1 MSDLLL
7 AIDAGNT
14 NTVFAVMEGDEL
26 KSQWRSST
34 KEVRTA
40 DEHFVW
46 LSHLMSLNG
55 IDKEDIGAAIISTV
69 VPQSLFNL
77 RSLCRNYFEVEPY
90 VIGDANVQ
98 LGLKV
103 HAQDVGADRLV
114 NAVAAHTTY
123 EGALIV
129 IDFGTATTFDVVSAE
144 GDYEGGVI
152 APGINTSLEAL
163 HLAAA
168 KLPRIEVAQPQRVI
182 GDGTIPAMQSG
193 TFWGYVGLIEGLVS
207 RIRSE
212 YDQPMTVIATG
223 GLASLF
229 RNSTNVIE
237 HVDQDLTMRGLL
249 EIYQK
254 NASAS

>member
-1 MSDLLL
+1 MLL

-14 NTVFAVMEGDEL
+14 NTVFAVLNGDEL
-26 KSQWRSST
+26 KSQWRSAT
-34 KEVRTA
+34 KEARTA

-46 LSHLMSLNG
+46 LSHLMELNG
-55 IDKEDIGAAIISTV
+55 IAKEDVTSAIISTV

-77 RSLCRNYFEVEPY
+77 RSLCRNYFEIEPI
-90 VIGDANVQ
+90 VIGDANVN
-98 LGLKV
+98 LGIKIN
-103 HAQDVGADRLV
+103 AQDVGADRLV
-114 NAVAAHTTY
+114 NAVAAHNTY
-123 EGALIV
+123 KGALIV
-129 IDFGTATTFDVVSAE
+129 IDFGTATTFDVVSPA

-193 TFWGYVGLIEGLVS
+193 TFWGYVGLIEGLVG
-207 RIRSE
+207 RIKAE

-229 RNSTNVIE
+229 KNATNIIE
-237 HVDQDLTMRGLL
+237 HVDQDLTIRGLR
-249 EIYQK
+249 EIHQK
-254 NASAS
+254 NAGNL

>member
-1 MSDLLL
+1 MLL

-14 NTVFAVMEGDEL
+14 NTVFAVLNGTEV

-46 LSHLMSLNG
+46 LSHLMTLNG
-55 IDKEDIGAAIISTV
+55 IGKEEISAAIISTV

-77 RSLCRNYFEVEPY
+77 RSLCRNYFSVEPM
-90 VIGDANVQ
+90 VIGDANVD
-98 LGLKV
+98 LGIGV
-103 HAQDVGADRLV
+103 RAQDVGADRLV
-114 NAVAAHTTY
+114 NAVAAHKSY
-123 EGALIV
+123 KGALII

-207 RIRSE
+207 RIRAE
-212 YDQPMTVIATG
+212 YDEPMKVIATG

-229 RNSTNVIE
+229 KNATNVIE
-237 HVDQDLTMRGLL
+237 QVDQDLTIRGLL
-249 EIYQK
+249 EIYRK
-254 NASAS
+254 NTGRS

>member
-1 MSDLLL
+1 MLL

-14 NTVFAVMEGDEL
+14 NTVFAVINDKEV

-46 LSHLMSLNG
+46 LSHLMTLNG
-55 IDKEDIGAAIISTV
+55 IKQDDIDAAIISTV

-77 RSLCRNYFEVEPY
+77 RSLCRNYFELEPL
-90 VIGDANVQ
+90 VIGDTTVD
-98 LGLKV
+98 LGIKILAK
-103 HAQDVGADRLV
+103 DVGADRLV
-114 NAVAAHTTY
+114 NAVAAHKTY
-123 EGALIV
+123 GGPLIV
-129 IDFGTATTFDVVSAE
+129 IDFGTATTFDVISVD

-168 KLPRIEVAQPQRVI
+168 KLPRIEVARPQRVI

-193 TFWGYVGLIEGLVS
+193 TFWGYVGLIEGLVA
-207 RIRSE
+207 RIRAE
-212 YDQPMTVIATG
+212 YDRPMKVIATG

-229 RNSTNVIE
+229 RNSTDVIE
-237 HVDQDLTMRGLL
+237 QVDQDLTIRGLL
-249 EIYQK
+249 EIHQK
-254 NASAS
+254 NTGKL

>member
-1 MSDLLL
+1 MLL

-14 NTVFAVMEGDEL
+14 NTVFAVMDGDEL
-26 KSQWRSST
+26 KAQWRSST

-46 LSHLMSLNG
+46 LSHLMTLNG
-55 IDKEDIGAAIISTV
+55 ISKEDVSAAIISTV

-77 RSLCRNYFEVEPY
+77 RSLCRNYFEVEPI
-90 VIGDANVQ
+90 VIGDATVN
-98 LGLKV
+98 LGINIR
-103 HAQDVGADRLV
+103 AQDVGADRLV
-114 NAVAAHTTY
+114 NAVAAHKSY
-123 EGALIV
+123 QGALII
-129 IDFGTATTFDVVSAE
+129 IDFGTATTFDVVSAK

-168 KLPRIEVAQPQRVI
+168 KLPRIEVARPQRVI

-207 RIRSE
+207 RIKGE
-212 YDQPMTVIATG
+212 YEEPMTVIATG

-229 RNSTNVIE
+229 HNSTDVIE
-237 HVDQDLTMRGLL
+237 HVDQDLTIRGLL
-249 EIYQK
+249 DIYQK
-254 NASAS
+254 NVGAS